1 MVDLTGDVFGHFVPM
16 PEQFASDDEQFA
28 SDDEQFASDD
38 EPGSSRVPQ
47 IFACPSR
54 VLAARVLRTRLDW
67 PGRLQKVLPVATP
80 GLCSFLSLLRRNAW
94 LRTKNL
100 APELAE

>member
-1 MVDLTGDVFGHFVPM
+1 ML
-16 PEQFASDDEQFA
+16 PEQFTSDHEL
-28 SDDEQFASDD
+28 
-38 EPGSSRVPQ
+38 GSSLVPENS
-47 IFACPSR
+47 ACPSR
-54 VLAARVLRTRLDW
+54 VLAAGVLRTRLDW

-80 GLCSFLSLLRRNAW
+80 GLSSFLSLLRRNAW